1 MKLCRRGFL
10 CFRPARCFFF
20 LFGGAPM
27 ALAEPVAS
35 SDWPSP
41 GAGFAIEAGPAMEAS
56 PPRGCLDAI
65 APAAEVAGG
74 GVGGVCDGEWYS
86 RNLEEERVEL
96 HVPKLRSVGMRL
108 WDRHDK
114 LEPTGP
120 LRNFQGSCDV
130 GQIVFVGP
138 SLMVNTCIP
147 GFPTSDMYR
156 HRNIET
162 RQQPRSYKQPI

>member
-74 GVGGVCDGEWYS
+74 GVGGVCDGECCH
-86 RNLEEERVEL
+86 NIEEERVEL
-96 HVPKLRSVGMRL
+96 HVA
-108 WDRHDK
+108 
-114 LEPTGP
+114 T
-120 LRNFQGSCDV
+120 
-130 GQIVFVGP
+130 
-138 SLMVNTCIP
+138 
-147 GFPTSDMYR
+147 
-156 HRNIET
+156 
-162 RQQPRSYKQPI
+162 